1 MLDTLRRYLQAF
13 GDIRERTAVG
23 TPLAALVDRYS
34 SCALNSAGLAIKAGG
49 SALAKSGAADFYAV
63 ANGVLVKITASTDM
77 PALTGINIT
86 AAYFNVVCFYI
97 DSGGTVTAA
106 QGTEGSTLG
115 AVVFPQPPEKK
126 ALVGF
131 LIITYAS
138 AFTGG
143 TTPLDTAT
151 TVYVNS
157 LSALDPTVLIGS

>member
-23 TPLAALVDRYS
+23 TPLTALVDRYS
-34 SCALNSAGLAIKAGG
+34 SCALNSAGLAIKNGG
-49 SALAKSGAADFYAV
+49 SALAKSGATDFYAV
-63 ANGVLVKITASTDM
+63 ANGVLVKITAATDM

-86 AAYFNVVCFYI
+86 ATYYNVVCFYI
-97 DSGGTVTAA
+97 DSAGVVTAA
-106 QGTEGSTLG
+106 GGTQGATLG
-115 AVVFPQPPEKK
+115 AVVFPQPPQKK

-131 LIITYAS
+131 LIITYAT

-151 TVYVNS
+151 TVYVNPVT
-157 LSALDPTVLIGS
+157 AFDPTVLIGS